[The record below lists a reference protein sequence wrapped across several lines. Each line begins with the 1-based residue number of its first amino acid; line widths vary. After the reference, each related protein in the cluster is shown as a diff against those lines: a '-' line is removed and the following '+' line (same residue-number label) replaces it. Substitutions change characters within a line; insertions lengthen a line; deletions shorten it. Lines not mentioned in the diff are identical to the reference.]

1 MDLNQLRSFCAVA
14 RCGSFTQSAE
24 QEGIA
29 QPSLSRQIQRL
40 ERAVGAPLFERLG
53 RAVRLTPAGEAFLPE
68 AESILRRVAEAQAKV
83 AETGEGVC
91 GRLHLGV
98 IPTVMPFWI
107 APRVRTFF
115 DRFPKLE
122 ISMAEDLTQ
131 HLVSRM
137 QSGEIDMAVAS
148 LPVHS
153 PEIVCSELFREPL
166 LLGVPADHP
175 LGRAARV
182 DLRELAGERLLLLKE
197 GHCLRN
203 DVLTAC
209 KRARTEFKS
218 VFETDHLTSILALVA
233 SGFGVSII
241 PQMAAGAAAGCRLIP
256 LAQNSVRRIG
266 YLRVRRH
273 FLSRAMKEFTAWLR
287 ASIPSPAK
295 PR

>member
-40 ERAVGAPLFERLG
+40 ELAVGAPLFERLG
-53 RAVRLTPAGEAFLPE
+53 RAVRLTPAGESFLPE
-68 AESILRRVAEAQAKV
+68 AESILRRVVEAQAKV
-83 AETGEGVC
+83 AETGKGVC
-91 GRLHLGV
+91 GRLRLGV
-98 IPTVMPFWI
+98 IPTVMPYWI

-115 DRFPKLE
+115 DRFPRLE
-122 ISMAEDLTQ
+122 IRMAEDLTQ
-131 HLVSRM
+131 HLVSRL
-137 QSGEIDMAVAS
+137 QSGELDMAVAS
-148 LPVHS
+148 LPVHN
-153 PEIVCSELFREPL
+153 PEIVCSELFPEPL
-166 LLGVPADHP
+166 LLAVPGDHP
-175 LGRAARV
+175 FCRVARV
-182 DLRELAGERLLLLKE
+182 DLRDLARERLLLLKE

-209 KRARTEFKS
+209 TRARAEFKS
-218 VFETDHLTSILALVA
+218 VFETDHLASIFALVT

-241 PQMAAGAAAGCRLIP
+241 PHMAAGSAVGCRLIP

-266 YLRVRRH
+266 YLRARRH
-273 FLSRAMKEFTAWLR
+273 FLSRAMKEFTVWLR
-287 ASIPSPAK
+287 ASIPSPAE